1 MPSPM
6 LTKICFSS
14 VKGDS
19 PIQAPPSPPI
29 CVKVEVLRS
38 SLPMIIMWQP
48 MPVEARLPA
57 GRRVETLCGQPE
69 QK

>member
-1 MPSPM
+1 M
-6 LTKICFSS
+6 LTKMWRSS

-29 CVKVEVLRS
+29 WVKVEVCRS
-38 SLPMIIMWQP
+38 MPITIMWQP
-48 MPVEARLPA
+48 MPVVARLPS
-57 GRRVETLCGQPE
+57 GRTVETECGQPE